1 LSLVHFLIQASHI
14 FELIAVLV
22 TRETLFARFHPGG
35 GHTHFALRVYSAAVI
50 CNLLVVVFPKWLE
63 RGISLSLC
71 NITLAGLLV
80 FLVSLRSKYV
90 AGEFIVNGANMM
102 LFLY

>member
-1 LSLVHFLIQASHI
+1 
-14 FELIAVLV
+14 
-22 TRETLFARFHPGG
+22 
-35 GHTHFALRVYSAAVI
+35 
-50 CNLLVVVFPKWLE
+50 LE